1 MFNSELNNFLVK
13 FHQLWKA
20 GKPAHL
26 NVDCRD
32 GYAWCGLR
40 VQLGPAPG
48 HQQDHHQV
56 RRGRPKRSPASYRR
70 LERRKAARAAAEDAS
85 SSSPPAAAQ
94 ATVPSPGPAA
104 EAEAPAQSS
113 AEEAEESSPPTNVS
127 ESEAEIPKWFS
138 DCISP
143 NNKIHGNVKLVVSDQ
158 VDKVITQSNGERI
171 SYSLFVRKFWKHF
184 SKRWLISD
192 SRHVEHC
199 GTGSEGKY
207 TFPCLDFIHAQ
218 EGKYEDFEFKNIFI
232 KLTDLGDSMK
242 RHVFFNSSHTSIY
255 SPEIQISGGRG
266 ASFRNS
272 FPNGTPF

>member
-1 MFNSELNNFLVK
+1 MFHFELNNFLVK
-13 FHQLWKA
+13 FHQLWQA
-20 GKPAHL
+20 GQPAHL

-48 HQQDHHQV
+48 HQQDRRV
-56 RRGRPKRSPASYRR
+56 RRGRGRPNRSPGYHRR
-70 LERRKAARAAAEDAS
+70 LERRKAARAAAEEHS

-94 ATVPSPGPAA
+94 APVPSPGPAA
-104 EAEAPAQSS
+104 EAEADNDEPPAPAQPS
-113 AEEAEESSPPTNVS
+113 AEEAEEN
-127 ESEAEIPKWFS
+127 ESEIPKWFS

-143 NNKIHGNVKLVVSDQ
+143 KNKIHGNVKLVVSDQ

-207 TFPCLDFIHAQ
+207 VFPCLDFIHAQ
-218 EGKYEDFEFKNIFI
+218 EGQYEDFEFKNIFI
-232 KLTDLGDSMK
+232 KLADLGAAMK

-255 SPEIQISGGRG
+255 SPEIKISGGRG

>member
-1 MFNSELNNFLVK
+1 MFNSELNEFLVK

-70 LERRKAARAAAEDAS
+70 LERRKAARAAAEEHS

-143 NNKIHGNVKLVVSDQ
+143 KNKIHGNVKLVVSDQ

-218 EGKYEDFEFKNIFI
+218 EGEYEDFEFKNIFI

-255 SPEIQISGGRG
+255 SPEIKISGGRG